1 MPAIGEGV
9 RALSEGAELAWGRL
23 REERSAA
30 LEAARVRDYVGDWW
44 GGGEKPGV
52 EGQERRGRWRWRGW
66 SSRVGRERMRMKT
79 TRGSGAVETFWRLR
93 KGRVALSEF

>member
-30 LEAARVRDYVGDWW
+30 LEAAGVRDYVADWW
-44 GGGEKPGV
+44 GAGQKPGV
-52 EGQERRGRWRWRGW
+52 EGQEGRGRWIWRGW
-66 SSRVGRERMRMKT
+66 SSRVGREGR
-79 TRGSGAVETFWRLR
+79 RGAGW
-93 KGRVALSEF
+93 GR